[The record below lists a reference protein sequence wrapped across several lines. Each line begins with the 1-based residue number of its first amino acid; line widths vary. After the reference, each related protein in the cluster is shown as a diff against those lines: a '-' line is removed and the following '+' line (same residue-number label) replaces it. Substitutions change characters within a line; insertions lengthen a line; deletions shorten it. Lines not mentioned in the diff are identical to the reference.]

1 MPRKSVSTE
10 RTSMDSPRSPTE
22 RGQSMDIEREEPV
35 NNNIQANDSSLL
47 LPIEDSDDHSN
58 PGQAAFAFINDKIA
72 EIGIK
77 LY

>member
-1 MPRKSVSTE
+1 
-10 RTSMDSPRSPTE
+10 
-22 RGQSMDIEREEPV
+22 MDIEREEPV